1 MDRCCYK
8 PRTESPQ
15 APHRAA
21 ISKSAITPM
30 QPSGSYIENATRF
43 VSSPAVRYRPLI
55 RPASI
60 SKEELVGG
68 AEIEHNKR
76 VLTAEPAHGL
86 LLNYTLYPLPL
97 LQPLRA

>member
-1 MDRCCYK
+1 MDQCFYMS
-8 PRTESPQ
+8 RTESLR

-21 ISKSAITPM
+21 ISKYTPM
-30 QPSGSYIENATRF
+30 QPSGSYIENATLF
-43 VSSPAVRYRPLI
+43 VSSLAVRYRPLI

-68 AEIEHNKR
+68 AEIEHNKP

-86 LLNYTLYPLPL
+86 LYLLLL
-97 LQPLRA
+97 LQRSRA